1 MGEMERERMEDKMR
15 EEERMKRN
23 RKAEEERLR
32 REKERAVEEA
42 EYKREAAQHM
52 ILEQKAENEEA
63 QMTMAEKAAE
73 KRLANWRAIIANNQ
87 AKAKENMLAKEIADG
102 SKESLSSSL
111 DSSAGRTSQKHVE
124 KGKNADVVGSEIRP
138 DAQPML
144 RGKGDAVTGLGR
156 GRRLRRGGKGRKTL
170 RRWLRE
176 WRGRGDHQCWICIAR
191 LWREGEAIVERW
203 ALRCNCER
211 VHC

>member
-1 MGEMERERMEDKMR
+1 MG
-15 EEERMKRN
+15 
-23 RKAEEERLR
+23 
-32 REKERAVEEA
+32 
-42 EYKREAAQHM
+42 
-52 ILEQKAENEEA
+52 
-63 QMTMAEKAAE
+63 
-73 KRLANWRAIIANNQ
+73 
-87 AKAKENMLAKEIADG
+87 ENMLAKEIADG

-144 RGKGDAVTGLGR
+144 RGKG
-156 GRRLRRGGKGRKTL
+156 RKTL

-191 LWREGEAIVERW
+191 LWREGEAWRGGPYAVIAKGCIVD
-203 ALRCNCER
+203 R
-211 VHC
+211 VPNSV